1 MHGALAFVARICTTI
16 AALLIVLALSGIT
29 YYGITPQE
37 QVALAIA
44 LIAIAIVTLWLLY
57 YAFKARKLKIQTGKE
72 ALIGANGKATTD
84 LNPNGTV
91 RVKGEF
97 WEATSKNGWI
107 RMGEN
112 VKVVGMEG
120 MFLTVETAEEKA

>member
-1 MHGALAFVARICTTI
+1 MHGALAFVAGICTTI
-16 AALLIVLALSGIT
+16 AALLLVLALSGIT

-44 LIAIAIVTLWLLY
+44 LIAVAAVAAWLLY
-57 YAFKARKLKIQTGKE
+57 YGLKARNLRIQTGKE
-72 ALIGANGKATTD
+72 ALIGSNGKATTD

>member
-1 MHGALAFVARICTTI
+1 MHGALAFVAGICTTV
-16 AALLIVLALSGIT
+16 AALLLVLAFSGIT

-44 LIAIAIVTLWLLY
+44 LIAIAVLSSWLLY
-57 YAFKARKLKIQTGKE
+57 YGLKARNLKVQTGKE
-72 ALIGANGKATTD
+72 ALIGSNGKATTD

-91 RVKGEF
+91 RVNGEF
-97 WEATSKNGWI
+97 WEATAKNGWI
-107 RMGEN
+107 RMSEP

-120 MFLTVETAEEKA
+120 MFLIVETVEEKA

>member
-1 MHGALAFVARICTTI
+1 MHGALAFVAGICTTI
-16 AALLIVLALSGIT
+16 AALLLVLALSGIT

-37 QVALAIA
+37 QLAIAIA
-44 LIAIAIVTLWLLY
+44 LIAIAAVTSWMLY

-72 ALIGANGKATTD
+72 ALIGSKGKATTD
-84 LNPNGTV
+84 MNPNGTV

-107 RMGEN
+107 KMGEN

-120 MFLTVETAEEKA
+120 MFLIVETVKEKA